1 MLEVP
6 GYRIEGELGSGG
18 MGAVYRGVL
27 QSTGE
32 AVAIK
37 LLRDHVGDPEGL
49 ERFRREA
56 QVLAEFAHL
65 GILSAREFGVVRGTP
80 FLVTDLVEGET
91 LRQVVERS
99 GPLSEGE
106 VRYLGSA
113 SPGPS
118 ATPTS
123 AGSSTGTSN
132 PRTSCSPA
140 LGSRC

>member
-65 GILSAREFGVVRGTP
+65 GILSAREFGSSSWTTRSADPGCAASS
-80 FLVTDLVEGET
+80 EN
-91 LRQVVERS
+91 QV
-99 GPLSEGE
+99 G
-106 VRYLGSA
+106 
-113 SPGPS
+113 
-118 ATPTS
+118 
-123 AGSSTGTSN
+123 
-132 PRTSCSPA
+132 
-140 LGSRC
+140 